1 MSDRI
6 SDHLPVHHRD
16 SLSFPSKDLEK
27 LKLDSRNNALK
38 NELED
43 ETESIKSQLD
53 NNYTVLKKAN
63 LFAKNRIIQHSKAA
77 LFERNQDEPDGE
89 EAKLRRRRKGDAFL
103 VNKTSSVTDNLFQIT
118 KLMSEQVNQ
127 SDSSLQ
133 ALINSSS
140 TVIETQEEIKLMGS
154 HLVNSKTLLTK
165 YGRRECTDKIL
176 IFLALGFFLA
186 CVLFCVSKRLW

>member
-1 MSDRI
+1 M
-6 SDHLPVHHRD
+6 
-16 SLSFPSKDLEK
+16 
-27 LKLDSRNNALK
+27 
-38 NELED
+38 ED
-43 ETESIKSQLD
+43 EVDNLKSQLD

-63 LFAKNRIIQHSKAA
+63 LFAKNNIIQYSKSA
-77 LFERNQDEPDGE
+77 LFERHKDESSDN
-89 EAKLRRRRKGDAFL
+89 KLRKRRAKGDAFL

-127 SDSSLQ
+127 SDASLQ
-133 ALINSSS
+133 ALVNSSS
-140 TVIETQEEIKLMGS
+140 TVVETQEEIKLMGS

-186 CVLFCVSKRLW
+186 CVLFCVTKRLW

>member
-1 MSDRI
+1 M
-6 SDHLPVHHRD
+6 
-16 SLSFPSKDLEK
+16 
-27 LKLDSRNNALK
+27 
-38 NELED
+38 
-43 ETESIKSQLD
+43 
-53 NNYTVLKKAN
+53 KKAN
-63 LFAKNRIIQHSKAA
+63 LFAKNKIIQQSKTA
-77 LFERNQDEPDGE
+77 LFERKPDKSSGE
-89 EAKLRRRRKGDAFL
+89 EVKLRRRRKGDAFL

-127 SDSSLQ
+127 SDASLQ

-154 HLVNSKTLLTK
+154 HLVSSKTLLTK

>member
-1 MSDRI
+1 M
-6 SDHLPVHHRD
+6 
-16 SLSFPSKDLEK
+16 
-27 LKLDSRNNALK
+27 
-38 NELED
+38 
-43 ETESIKSQLD
+43 D

-63 LFAKNRIIQHSKAA
+63 LFAKNNIIQHSKNA
-77 LFERNQDEPDGE
+77 LFERTDDAQNDESSSG
-89 EAKLRRRRKGDAFL
+89 LRRRRKGDAFL
-103 VNKTSSVTDNLFQIT
+103 INKTSSVTDNLFQIT

-127 SDSSLQ
+127 SDASLQ
-133 ALINSSS
+133 ALVNSSS

-186 CVLFCVSKRLW
+186 CVLFCVTKRVL